1 GVIPP
6 NPPVID
12 GKKLP
17 EEAQALLA
25 KMKARLFAGIALQ
38 DRQRREA
45 LIWLSDWWMSHPTA
59 LDETPIGMRDPD
71 GRQLSAPINWRWTLW
86 AAPDTTSPDDAFV
99 VLVETAQK
107 LATFMPAEE
116 MPEVPAPVGGTPG
129 GSSGPAELG
138 IPVEWA
144 RKIRGN

>member
-1 GVIPP
+1 MIPLS
-6 NPPVID
+6 PPVVD
-12 GKKLP
+12 GKQLAD
-17 EEAQALLA
+17 EAQALLA
-25 KMKARLFAGIALQ
+25 KMKARLSASIALQ

-45 LIWLSDWWMSHPTA
+45 LIWLSDWWMASPTA
-59 LDETPIGMRDPD
+59 PDETPIGLRDPD

-86 AAPDTTSPDDAFV
+86 AAPDRMFPDDAFV
-99 VLVETAQK
+99 VLAETALK
-107 LATFMPAEE
+107 LAPFLPAEK
-116 MPEVPAPVGGTPG
+116 MPDVPGPVGGAPG